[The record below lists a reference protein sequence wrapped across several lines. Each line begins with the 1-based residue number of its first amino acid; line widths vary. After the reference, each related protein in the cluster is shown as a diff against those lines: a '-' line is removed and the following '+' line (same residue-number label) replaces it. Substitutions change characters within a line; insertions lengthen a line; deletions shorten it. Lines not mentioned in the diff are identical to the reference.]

1 MTVGLSPIAFV
12 GVMRART
19 HRGGVGEGRW
29 EGSRRLVPYDLG
41 EAQGWGRGRD
51 RGVGSWEL
59 GVVTMVVGVR
69 SPSSPYRRIGTVV
82 VVVVVDAT
90 RRDATRARDR
100 RADATRRETNL
111 YARTSSLD

>member
-1 MTVGLSPIAFV
+1 MITTVGLSPIAFV

-41 EAQGWGRGRD
+41 EAQGWGRD

-59 GVVTMVVGVR
+59 GVGSGDDGGGCAITVVAV
-69 SPSSPYRRIGTVV
+69 SPYRHRRHHGCRR
-82 VVVVVDAT
+82 DAT
-90 RRDATRARDR
+90 RRDAREGPSRGR
-100 RADATRRETNL
+100 DATR
-111 YARTSSLD
+111 D

>member
-1 MTVGLSPIAFV
+1 MASA
-12 GVMRART
+12 RADG
-19 HRGGVGEGRW
+19 RGPGGWCPTTWARPRDGVGT
-29 EGSRRLVPYDLG
+29 G
-41 EAQGWGRGRD
+41 EL
-51 RGVGSWEL
+51 GVGSGEW